1 MARGKTDTTKNKGK
15 EKEKITEKKVSHQ
28 KNSSKL
34 KKWDFKH
41 LTDKQKK
48 LSIYGIIVIL
58 IVIVIIIAIFS
69 FNSDKGNTPEEKTE
83 NYLEKT
89 VRGFYEDYY
98 YEQLVKLQEN
108 EMIDG
113 DVPTF
118 LSNFTTEGIPVSI
131 NAMINNKYI
140 GESEIEKH
148 IGEYGCDYDNTIV
161 RIYPTSPYGKQDY
174 TLKTTLDCEK
184 EME

>member
-1 MARGKTDTTKNKGK
+1 MAKGKTSTANKANER
-15 EKEKITEKKVSHQ
+15 EKVAEKKVSHQ
-28 KNSSKL
+28 KSLTKAN
-34 KKWDFKH
+34 KWDFKH
-41 LTDKQKK
+41 LTDEQKK

-113 DVPTF
+113 DVATF

-131 NAMINNKYI
+131 NVMINNKYI
-140 GESEIEKH
+140 GESEIEEH
-148 IGEYGCDYDNTIV
+148 IGEYRCDYDNTIV